1 MSGPRSA
8 QLAAASPQFV
18 TGATTTEL
26 ADWHAYFDPDAIL
39 LAAAADDGTTATCR
53 AVDALRRHTDP
64 DLPRFTGPDGTGVS
78 GPRRIDGVQFVF
90 TPSTEVLASIEAA
103 EGEALD
109 TGEPTFVVGDLL
121 DLSVDTTALSA
132 SLLGREAYVD
142 ALDPD
147 RLEGEYVHLSTRLPA
162 GYRRTWDGLTVIGA
176 GADAGIAG
184 TPLVALDCRA
194 DGRVLTQDLKPSRL
208 GLRALDG
215 VGATRAG
222 RLREAG
228 FRDPA
233 AVADADLSRLADVA
247 GLGEATAERIRDSA
261 RATAEEAVVRR
272 SDGSLPAGEP
282 VYVDIET
289 DGLSPTITWLIG
301 VLDGADADDPAA
313 DGTYQSFLTT
323 DPDHPSRAVADFM
336 SWYTAEASGRPLVAY
351 NGWGFDFD
359 VLSEHIREYCPRY
372 VEDWDRTYRF
382 DPYRWATDEGN
393 AALPGRT
400 NRLEDVAAALGY
412 ERTDGGLTGAAVART
427 YRRWMDDPASTAEPD
442 WDRFDS
448 YCEDDVRT
456 LATVYGAL
464 AESSRVAATDDS
476 RDVID
481 STTQGTLSEW

>member
-1 MSGPRSA
+1 MSGPRSVR
-8 QLAAASPQFV
+8 LAAASPQFV
-18 TGATTTEL
+18 QGATATEL
-26 ADWHAYFDPDAIL
+26 VDWHEYFEPDAVL
-39 LAAAADDGTTATCR
+39 LAGTADDGTTTTRR
-53 AVDALRRHTDP
+53 AMDTLRRHTDP
-64 DLPRFTGPDGTGVS
+64 ELPRFAGSDGTGAS

-90 TPSTEVLASIEAA
+90 APSTEALASVEAA

-121 DLSVDTTALSA
+121 GLSVDTTALSA

-162 GYRRTWDGLTVIGA
+162 GYRRTWDGLTVVGA

-184 TPLVALDCRA
+184 TPLVALGCRA
-194 DGRVLTQDLKPSRL
+194 DGRVLTRDLEPSRL

-228 FRDPA
+228 FRDRA
-233 AVADADLSRLADVA
+233 AVAEADLSRLADVA
-247 GLGEATAERIRDSA
+247 GLGGATAERIRDSA
-261 RATAEEAVVRR
+261 LAMADGEVVRR
-272 SDGSLPAGEP
+272 SNGSLPAGDP
-282 VYVDIET
+282 VFVDIET

-301 VLDGADADDPAA
+301 VLDGADTGDPAA
-313 DGTYQSFLTT
+313 DGSYQSFLTT
-323 DPDHPSRAVADFM
+323 DPDQPGRAIADFM
-336 SWYTAEASGRPLVAY
+336 SWYTAEASGQPLVAY

-372 VEDWDRTYRF
+372 AEDWERTDRF
-382 DPYRWATDEGN
+382 DPYRWATEEGN

-400 NRLEDVAAALGY
+400 NRLDDVAGALGY
-412 ERTDGGLTGAAVART
+412 ERAGDGLTGAAVART
-427 YRRWMDDPASTAEPD
+427 YRRWMEATASAAEPD

-448 YCEDDVRT
+448 YCEDDVRA

-464 AESSRVAATDDS
+464 ADSSRIAATDDS
-476 RDVID
+476 RDVTD